1 MSNSYYAEF
10 GHLKFVTDISRP
22 GEERLAYLDLLRRMI
37 LDFEIAERTITVSST
52 MMRLP
57 GVGVLKSNASAF
69 RCVRTRAMAEG
80 TEHRALF
87 MCLDGRATLAQ
98 RGREATIK
106 GGESILVSATD
117 ALSVDR
123 TQSRHILVSLP
134 RSKLAQV
141 VPHLDN
147 ILMRP
152 MDGTSTPFRL
162 LRGYLDLLADEP
174 GMAGADLQHLL
185 ASQVC
190 ELVALAVGA
199 TRDAAE
205 IAGGHS
211 LRIARLHAI
220 KRDIEHNL
228 MQGDV
233 SSQALARRHGVSPRY
248 IRKLL
253 ACEGTT
259 LSQFVLGKRL
269 KLAHRM
275 LDDAR
280 FAHYT
285 IGALAFDVGDL
296 STFNHAFRW
305 LYGMTPSDVRALAA
319 GRHDR
324 PEGLSNSRAEPL
336 LACR

>member
-1 MSNSYYAEF
+1 
-10 GHLKFVTDISRP
+10 
-22 GEERLAYLDLLRRMI
+22 MI
-37 LDFEIAERTITVSST
+37 LDFEIAERKITVSST

-87 MCLDGRATLAQ
+87 ICLDGRATLAQ
-98 RGREATIK
+98 RGRQVSIK
-106 GGESILVSATD
+106 RGESILVAATD
-117 ALSVDR
+117 ALSVER
-123 TQSRHILVSLP
+123 TQSRHILVSPP
-134 RSKLAQV
+134 RSKLARV

-147 ILMRP
+147 NVVRP
-152 MDGTSTPFRL
+152 MDSTSMPFRL

-174 GMAGADLQHLL
+174 EMAGADLQHLL
-185 ASQVC
+185 AWQVC

-199 TRDAAE
+199 TSDAAE

-211 LRIARLHAI
+211 LQIARLHAI
-220 KRDIEHNL
+220 KRAIEHNL

-233 SSQALARRHGVSPRY
+233 CLQALARRHGVSPRY

-253 ACEGTT
+253 ASEGTT
-259 LSQFVLGKRL
+259 LSQFVLGQRL

-280 FAHYT
+280 FAHCT
-285 IGALAFDVGDL
+285 IGALAFDVGFSDL
-296 STFNHAFRW
+296 SSFNHAFRR
-305 LYGMTPSDVRALAA
+305 LYGMTPSEVRALAA

-324 PEGLSNSRAEPL
+324 PEGLSQQPS
-336 LACR
+336 